1 MIKNLSPVRILLNII
16 FSIFLCEA
24 MVMFFISVMAPISDM
39 HALLLDSTLL
49 VVILSPV
56 LYIFLFRPMALEIED
71 HDRIESKLRESREM
85 GQLVMD
91 NIPQFIFW
99 KDTKSVYMG
108 CNENFAKA
116 AGVTHPKN
124 IIGKTD
130 YDLAWKKEEADFYR
144 EADRRIMY
152 NDKPEY
158 HIIEPQLQAS
168 GKQAWLDTNK
178 VPLHDEKG
186 RVVGVLGTY
195 EDITERRH
203 AEEDLMRRDYQLEIL
218 SRTSVHINA
227 VLEIPVIMRT
237 LIASAMELVG
247 TEKGAAGR
255 VIDGKMVFTEYYKE
269 GKPLPINHVFERGQ
283 GIAGHVMEI
292 KKLYF
297 TNEAGKDPHVV
308 QSMREEIGYRNV
320 VNVPII
326 SRKGDLLGCF
336 EIYDKFANQNFD
348 VQDLF
353 MLQGLAASA
362 AVALE
367 NAYRLMSDGK

>member
-1 MIKNLSPVRILLNII
+1 
-16 FSIFLCEA
+16 
-24 MVMFFISVMAPISDM
+24 
-39 HALLLDSTLL
+39 
-49 VVILSPV
+49 
-56 LYIFLFRPMALEIED
+56 
-71 HDRIESKLRESREM
+71 M

-99 KDTKSVYMG
+99 KDAKSVFLG
-108 CNENFAKA
+108 CNENFAKVT
-116 AGVTHPKN
+116 GVGKPEN

-144 EADRRIMY
+144 EADRKVMY

-168 GKQAWLDTNK
+168 GKQAWLDANK

-186 RVVGVLGTY
+186 RVVGILVTY
-195 EDITERRH
+195 EDITDRRH
-203 AEEDLMRRDYQLEIL
+203 AEEALMRRDYQLEIL

-255 VIDGKMVFTEYYKE
+255 MVDGKMVFTEYYKE
-269 GKPLPINHVFERGQ
+269 GNPISVNYVFERGQ
-283 GIAGHVMEI
+283 GIPGHVMDTR
-292 KKLYF
+292 KLYF
-297 TNEAGKDPHVV
+297 TNDALNDPYVI
-308 QSMREEIGYRNV
+308 QSRRAEIDFHKIV
-320 VNVPII
+320 SVPII

-336 EIYDKFANQNFD
+336 EIYDKFANLNFD
-348 VQDLF
+348 VQDMF

-367 NAYRLMSDGK
+367 NAYRLMSDSK

>member
-16 FSIFLCEA
+16 FSIFACEA
-24 MVMFFISVMAPISDM
+24 MVMYFITLMAPISDM
-39 HALLLDSTLL
+39 HELLLDSILL
-49 VVILSPV
+49 VTILSPL
-56 LYIFLFRPMALEIED
+56 LYFFLFRPMALEIDE
-71 HDRIESKLRESREM
+71 RKRTEEKLRESREM

-99 KDTKSVYMG
+99 KDTKSVYLG
-108 CNENFAKA
+108 CNENFAKV
-116 AGVTHPKN
+116 AGVGKPEN

-144 EADRRIMY
+144 EADRKIMY

-178 VPLHDEKG
+178 VPLHDEKD
-186 RVVGVLGTY
+186 RVVGILGTY

-203 AEEDLMRRDYQLEIL
+203 AEEALMRRDYQLEIL

-255 VIDGKMVFTEYYKE
+255 IVDGKMVFSEYYKE
-269 GKPLPINHVFERGQ
+269 GNPVAINYVFERGQ
-283 GIAGHVMEI
+283 GIPGHVMDTR
-292 KKLYF
+292 KLYF
-297 TNEAGKDPHVV
+297 TNDARNDPYVI
-308 QSMREEIGYRNV
+308 QAKRTEIGFHKV

-336 EIYDKFANQNFD
+336 EIYDKFSNLDFD
-348 VQDLF
+348 IQDMF

-367 NAYRLMSDGK
+367 NAYRLMSDSK

>member
-1 MIKNLSPVRILLNII
+1 MIKNFSPIRTLLNII
-16 FSIFLCEA
+16 FSIFVCEA
-24 MVMFFISVMAPISDM
+24 IVMYFISIMAPISDL
-39 HALLLDSTLL
+39 HAIILDSTLL
-49 VVILSPV
+49 VIILSPV
-56 LYIFLFRPMALEIED
+56 LYLFLFRPMALEIED
-71 HDRIESKLRESREM
+71 IKLTEHKLRDSREM

-99 KDTKSVYMG
+99 KDTRSAYLG
-108 CNENFAKA
+108 CNENFAKV
-116 AGVTHPKN
+116 AGVGKPEK
-124 IIGKTD
+124 IVGKTD

-144 EADRRIMY
+144 EADRRVMY
-152 NDKPEY
+152 NDKAEY

-178 VPLHDEKG
+178 VPLHDENGK
-186 RVVGVLGTY
+186 VVGVLGTY
-195 EDITERRH
+195 EDITERRN

-227 VLEIPVIMRT
+227 VLEVPVIMRT

-255 VIDGKMVFTEYYKE
+255 IVDGKMVFTEYYKE
-269 GKPLPINHVFERGQ
+269 GKPIPVNYCFERGQ
-283 GIAGHVMEI
+283 GIPGHVMETR
-292 KKLYF
+292 KLYF
-297 TNEAGKDPHVV
+297 TNDASKDQFVL
-308 QSMREEIGYRNV
+308 QNRREEIGFHSV

-326 SRKGDLLGCF
+326 SRKGDILGCF
-336 EIYDKFANQNFD
+336 EIYDKFADKDFD
-348 VQDLF
+348 VQDFF

-367 NAYRLMSDGK
+367 NAYRFTSECR